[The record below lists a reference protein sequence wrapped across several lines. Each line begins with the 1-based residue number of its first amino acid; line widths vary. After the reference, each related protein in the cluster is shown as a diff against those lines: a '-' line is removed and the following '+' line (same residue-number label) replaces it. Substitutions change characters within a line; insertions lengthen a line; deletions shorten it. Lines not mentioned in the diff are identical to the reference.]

1 MFENRVDADG
11 SGDATKRK
19 NEFNDM
25 VEKKIDNKIDY
36 YGKKQKAQ
44 NIKNKPGALSQLSI
58 QLLGSNKSLQVN

>member
-44 NIKNKPGALSQLSI
+44 NIKNKPGASS
-58 QLLGSNKSLQVN
+58 